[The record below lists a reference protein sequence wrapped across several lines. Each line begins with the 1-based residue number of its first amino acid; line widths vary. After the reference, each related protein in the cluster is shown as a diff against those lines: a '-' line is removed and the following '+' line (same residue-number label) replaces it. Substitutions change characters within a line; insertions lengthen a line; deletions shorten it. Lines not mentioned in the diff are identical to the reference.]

1 MTELAAVLW
10 DMDGT
15 LVDSEPYWIACE
27 QRLVEEH
34 GGTWSDDQ
42 AEDLIGSDLF
52 VSAEILRAAG
62 VDMEPVDL
70 VNRLM
75 DGVIERV
82 QAELPWRPGAREL
95 LAECKAAG
103 IRCALVTMSW
113 RRFAQAI
120 LIACPDG
127 SFELTITGDEVA
139 HGKPHPEPYEAAARG
154 LGVDVRACVAIE
166 DSRTGVASALAAGC
180 ATLGI
185 PHVVQ
190 LDPAQN
196 LTIRDTLV
204 GVTVDDLR
212 ALVG

>member
-15 LVDSEPYWIACE
+15 LVDSEPYWIECE

-52 VSAEILRAAG
+52 VSAEVLRAAG

-82 QAELPWRPGAREL
+82 QADLPWRPGAREL
-95 LAECKAAG
+95 LAECQSAG

-113 RRFAQAI
+113 RRFAEAI

-127 SFELTITGDEVA
+127 SFEVIITGDEVV

-166 DSRTGVASALAAGC
+166 DSRTGAASALAAGC

-212 ALVG
+212 ALLA

>member
-15 LVDSEPYWIACE
+15 LVDSEPYWIECE

-52 VSAEILRAAG
+52 VSAEVLRAAG

-82 QAELPWRPGAREL
+82 GANLPWRPGAREL
-95 LAECKAAG
+95 LAECQSAG

-113 RRFAQAI
+113 RRFAEAI

-127 SFELTITGDEVA
+127 SFEVIITGDEVA

-166 DSRTGVASALAAGC
+166 DSRTGAASALAAGC

-212 ALVG
+212 ALLA

>member
-15 LVDSEPYWIACE
+15 LVDSEPYWIECE

-52 VSAEILRAAG
+52 VSAEVLRAAG

-82 QAELPWRPGAREL
+82 QADLPWRPGAREL
-95 LAECKAAG
+95 LAECQSAG

-113 RRFAQAI
+113 RRFAEAI

-127 SFELTITGDEVA
+127 SFEVIITGDEGA

-166 DSRTGVASALAAGC
+166 DSRTGAASALAAGC

-212 ALVG
+212 ALLA

>member
-15 LVDSEPYWIACE
+15 LVDSEPYWIECE

-52 VSAEILRAAG
+52 VSAEVLRAAG

-82 QAELPWRPGAREL
+82 QADLPWRPGAREL
-95 LAECKAAG
+95 LAECQSAG

-113 RRFAQAI
+113 RRFAEAI

-127 SFELTITGDEVA
+127 SFEVIITGDEVA
-139 HGKPHPEPYEAAARG
+139 HGKPHPEP
-154 LGVDVRACVAIE
+154 CVAIE
-166 DSRTGVASALAAGC
+166 DSRTGAASALAAGC

-212 ALVG
+212 ALLA

>member
-15 LVDSEPYWIACE
+15 LVDSEPYWIECE

-52 VSAEILRAAG
+52 VSAEVLRAAG

-75 DGVIERV
+75 DGVSERV
-82 QAELPWRPGAREL
+82 QADLPWRPGAREL
-95 LAECKAAG
+95 LAECQSAG

-113 RRFAQAI
+113 RRFAEAI

-127 SFELTITGDEVA
+127 SFEVIITGDEVA

-166 DSRTGVASALAAGC
+166 DSRTGAASALAAGC

-212 ALVG
+212 ALLA

>member
-15 LVDSEPYWIACE
+15 LVDSEPYWIECE

-52 VSAEILRAAG
+52 VSAEVLRAAG

-82 QAELPWRPGAREL
+82 QADLPWRPGAREL
-95 LAECKAAG
+95 LAECQSAG

-113 RRFAQAI
+113 RRFAEAI

-127 SFELTITGDEVA
+127 SFEVIITGDEVA
-139 HGKPHPEPYEAAARG
+139 HGKPHPEQ
-154 LGVDVRACVAIE
+154 VDHDERR
-166 DSRTGVASALAAGC
+166 S
-180 ATLGI
+180 
-185 PHVVQ
+185 
-190 LDPAQN
+190 
-196 LTIRDTLV
+196 
-204 GVTVDDLR
+204 
-212 ALVG
+212 

>member
-15 LVDSEPYWIACE
+15 LVDSEPYWIECE

-52 VSAEILRAAG
+52 VSAEVLRAAG

-82 QAELPWRPGAREL
+82 QADLPWRPGAREL
-95 LAECKAAG
+95 LAECQSAG

-113 RRFAQAI
+113 RRFAEAI

-127 SFELTITGDEVA
+127 SFEVIITGDEVA
-139 HGKPHPEPYEAAARG
+139 HGKPYPEPYEAAARG

-166 DSRTGVASALAAGC
+166 DSRTGAASALAAGC

-212 ALVG
+212 ALLA